1 MLINEN
7 TIKQLATAFEFDV
20 FNEKQ
25 QVTIDNVTYEVDFKK
40 KENKLEVTLVKI
52 KEENKLR
59 QFIDSLDDDLFQES
73 CANIERLTGKTLKE
87 WNTNSNS
94 DEVYE
99 MFKDVVETVLAE
111 KRVVFEKQLNDIK
124 SIYNSLFK

>member
-40 KENKLEVTLVKI
+40 KENKLDVTLIKI
-52 KEENKLR
+52 KEDNKLR
-59 QFIDSLDDDLFQES
+59 QFINSLDDNLFQEA

-87 WNTNSNS
+87 WNTNYSS

-111 KRVVFEKQLNDIK
+111 KKRDFEKQLSSIK
-124 SIYNSLFK
+124 FIYDSLFK

>member
-20 FNEKQ
+20 FDEKQ

-59 QFIDSLDDDLFQES
+59 QFIDNLDDDLFQES
-73 CANIERLTGKTLKE
+73 CASIKRLTGKTLKE

-99 MFKDVVETVLAE
+99 MFKEVVETVLAE
-111 KRVVFEKQLNDIK
+111 KRVEFERQLNAIK

>member
-25 QVTIDNVTYEVDFKK
+25 QVTIDDVTYEVDFKK
-40 KENKLEVTLVKI
+40 KENKLDVTLIKI
-52 KEENKLR
+52 KEDNKLR
-59 QFIDSLDDDLFQES
+59 QFINSLDDNLFQEA

-87 WNTNSNS
+87 WNTNYSS

-111 KRVVFEKQLNDIK
+111 KKRDFEKQLSSIK
-124 SIYNSLFK
+124 FIYDSLFK

>member
-111 KRVVFEKQLNDIK
+111 KRVEFEKQLNDIK

>member
-59 QFIDSLDDDLFQES
+59 QFIDNLDDDLFQES

-124 SIYNSLFK
+124 SIYNFLFK

>member
-25 QVTIDNVTYEVDFKK
+25 QVTIDDVTYEVDFKK

-59 QFIDSLDDDLFQES
+59 QFIDNLDDDLFQEA

-87 WNTNSNS
+87 WNTNYSS

-111 KRVVFEKQLNDIK
+111 KRVEFEKQLGSIK
-124 SIYNSLFK
+124 FIYDSLFK

>member
-25 QVTIDNVTYEVDFKK
+25 QVTIDDVTYEVDFKK
-40 KENKLEVTLVKI
+40 KENKLDVTLIKI
-52 KEENKLR
+52 KEDNKIR
-59 QFIDSLDDDLFQES
+59 QFINSLDDNLFLEA

-87 WNTNSNS
+87 WNTNYSS

-111 KRVVFEKQLNDIK
+111 KKRDFEKQLSSIK
-124 SIYNSLFK
+124 FIYDSLFK

>member
-25 QVTIDNVTYEVDFKK
+25 QVTIDDVTYEVDFKK
-40 KENKLEVTLVKI
+40 KENKLDVTLTKI
-52 KEENKLR
+52 KEDKLR
-59 QFIDSLDDDLFQES
+59 QFINSLDDDLFQEA
-73 CANIERLTGKTLKE
+73 CASVERLTGKTLKE
-87 WNTNSNS
+87 WNANLGS

-111 KRVVFEKQLNDIK
+111 KKREFEKQLSNIK
-124 SIYNSLFK
+124 FIYESLFK

>member
-7 TIKQLATAFEFDV
+7 TIKQLATAFESDV

-25 QVTIDNVTYEVDFKK
+25 QVTIDDVTYEVDFKK
-40 KENKLEVTLVKI
+40 KENKLDVTLTKI
-52 KEENKLR
+52 KEDKLR
-59 QFIDSLDDDLFQES
+59 QFINSLDDDLFQEA
-73 CANIERLTGKTLKE
+73 CASIERLTGKTLKE

-99 MFKDVVETVLAE
+99 MFKDVVETVKKKKKKE
-111 KRVVFEKQLNDIK
+111 FEKQLSNIK
-124 SIYNSLFK
+124 FIYESLFK

>member
-40 KENKLEVTLVKI
+40 KENKLDVTLTKI
-52 KEENKLR
+52 KEDKLR
-59 QFIDSLDDDLFQES
+59 QFINSLDDDLFQES
-73 CANIERLTGKTLKE
+73 CASIERLTGKTLKE

-111 KRVVFEKQLNDIK
+111 KRIEFEKQLNDIK

>member
-7 TIKQLATAFEFDV
+7 TIKQLATVFEFDV

-59 QFIDSLDDDLFQES
+59 QFIDNLDDDLFQES
-73 CANIERLTGKTLKE
+73 CASIERLTGKTLKE
-87 WNTNSNS
+87 WNTNYSS

-99 MFKDVVETVLAE
+99 MFKDVVETVLVE
-111 KRVVFEKQLNDIK
+111 KKRDFEKQLSSIK
-124 SIYNSLFK
+124 FIYDSLFK

>member
-59 QFIDSLDDDLFQES
+59 QFIDNLDDDLFQES

-87 WNTNSNS
+87 WNTNYSS

-111 KRVVFEKQLNDIK
+111 KKRDFEKQLSSIK
-124 SIYNSLFK
+124 FIYDSLFK

>member
-7 TIKQLATAFEFDV
+7 TVKQLATAFEFDV

-25 QVTIDNVTYEVDFKK
+25 QVIIDDVTYEVDFKK

-59 QFIDSLDDDLFQES
+59 QFINSLDDDLFQEA

-87 WNTNSNS
+87 WNTNYSS

-111 KRVVFEKQLNDIK
+111 KRVEFEKQLGSIK
-124 SIYNSLFK
+124 FIYDSLFK

>member
-25 QVTIDNVTYEVDFKK
+25 QVTIDDVTYEVDFKK

-52 KEENKLR
+52 KEENKIR
-59 QFIDSLDDDLFQES
+59 QFIDKLDDDLFQEA

-111 KRVVFEKQLNDIK
+111 KKRDFEKQLSSIK
-124 SIYNSLFK
+124 FIYDSLFK

>member
-25 QVTIDNVTYEVDFKK
+25 QVIIDDVTYEVDFKK
-40 KENKLEVTLVKI
+40 KENRLDITLIKI
-52 KEENKLR
+52 KEDNKLR
-59 QFIDSLDDDLFQES
+59 QFINSLDDNLFQEA

-87 WNTNSNS
+87 WNTNYSS

-111 KRVVFEKQLNDIK
+111 KKSEFEKQLSNIK
-124 SIYNSLFK
+124 FIYESLFK

>member
-25 QVTIDNVTYEVDFKK
+25 QVTIDDVTYEVDFKK

-59 QFIDSLDDDLFQES
+59 QFIDNLDDDLFQES

-99 MFKDVVETVLAE
+99 MFKDVVETVLDE
-111 KRVVFEKQLNDIK
+111 KRVEFEKQLNDIK

>member
-40 KENKLEVTLVKI
+40 KENKLDVTLTKI
-52 KEENKLR
+52 KEDKLR
-59 QFIDSLDDDLFQES
+59 QFINSLDDDLFQEA

-87 WNTNSNS
+87 WNTNYTS

-99 MFKDVVETVLAE
+99 MFKDVVETVLDE
-111 KRVVFEKQLNDIK
+111 KRVEFEKQLNDIK

>member
-25 QVTIDNVTYEVDFKK
+25 QVTIDDVTYEVDFKK
-40 KENKLEVTLVKI
+40 KENKLDVTLIKI
-52 KEENKLR
+52 KEDNKLR
-59 QFIDSLDDDLFQES
+59 QFINSLDDNLFQEA

-87 WNTNSNS
+87 WNTNYSS

-111 KRVVFEKQLNDIK
+111 KKKEFEKQLSNIK
-124 SIYNSLFK
+124 FIYESLFK

>member
-25 QVTIDNVTYEVDFKK
+25 QVTIDDVTYEVDFKK
-40 KENKLEVTLVKI
+40 KETKLDVTLTKI
-52 KEENKLR
+52 KEDKLR
-59 QFIDSLDDDLFQES
+59 QFINSLDDDLFQES
-73 CANIERLTGKTLKE
+73 CASIERLTGKTLKE

-111 KRVVFEKQLNDIK
+111 KKKEFEKQLSNIK
-124 SIYNSLFK
+124 FIYESLFK

>member
-59 QFIDSLDDDLFQES
+59 QFIDNLDDDLFQES

-99 MFKDVVETVLAE
+99 MFKDVVETVLTE

-124 SIYNSLFK
+124 SIYNFLFK

>member
-25 QVTIDNVTYEVDFKK
+25 QVTIDDVTYEVDFKK
-40 KENKLEVTLVKI
+40 KENKLDVTLTKI
-52 KEENKLR
+52 KEDKLR
-59 QFIDSLDDDLFQES
+59 QFINSLDDDLFQEA
-73 CANIERLTGKTLKE
+73 CASVERLTGKTLKE
-87 WNTNSNS
+87 WNANSGS

-111 KRVVFEKQLNDIK
+111 KKMEFEKQLSNIK
-124 SIYNSLFK
+124 FIYESLFK

>member
-25 QVTIDNVTYEVDFKK
+25 QVTIDDVTYEVDFKK

-59 QFIDSLDDDLFQES
+59 QFIDNLDDDLFQES
-73 CANIERLTGKTLKE
+73 CASIERLTGKTLKE

-99 MFKDVVETVLAE
+99 MFKDVVETVLDE
-111 KRVVFEKQLNDIK
+111 KRVEFEKQLNYIK

>member
-59 QFIDSLDDDLFQES
+59 QFIDNLDDDLFQES
-73 CANIERLTGKTLKE
+73 CASIERLTGKTLKE

-99 MFKDVVETVLAE
+99 MFTL
-111 KRVVFEKQLNDIK
+111 I
-124 SIYNSLFK
+124 

>member
-25 QVTIDNVTYEVDFKK
+25 QVIIDDVTYEVDFKK
-40 KENKLEVTLVKI
+40 KENKLDITLIKI
-52 KEENKLR
+52 KEDNKLR
-59 QFIDSLDDDLFQES
+59 QFINSLDDNLFQEA

-87 WNTNSNS
+87 WNTNYSS

-111 KRVVFEKQLNDIK
+111 KKRDFEKQLSSIK
-124 SIYNSLFK
+124 FIYDSLFK

>member
-25 QVTIDNVTYEVDFKK
+25 QVTIDDVTYEVDFKK
-40 KENKLEVTLVKI
+40 KENKLEVTLIKI
-52 KEENKLR
+52 KEDNKIR
-59 QFIDSLDDDLFQES
+59 QFINSLDDDLFQEA

-87 WNTNSNS
+87 WNTNYSS

-111 KRVVFEKQLNDIK
+111 KRVEFEKQLSSIK
-124 SIYNSLFK
+124 FIYDSLFK

>member
-40 KENKLEVTLVKI
+40 KENKLDVTLTKI
-52 KEENKLR
+52 KEDKLR
-59 QFIDSLDDDLFQES
+59 QFINSLDDDLFQES
-73 CANIERLTGKTLKE
+73 CASIERLTGKTLKE

-111 KRVVFEKQLNDIK
+111 KRVEFEKQLNDIK

>member
-59 QFIDSLDDDLFQES
+59 QFIDNLDDDLFQES

-111 KRVVFEKQLNDIK
+111 KRVVFAKQLNDIK
-124 SIYNSLFK
+124 SIYNFLFK

>member
-7 TIKQLATAFEFDV
+7 TIKQLATAFEFDA

-25 QVTIDNVTYEVDFKK
+25 QVTIDDVTYEVDFKK
-40 KENKLEVTLVKI
+40 KENKLDITLIKI
-52 KEENKLR
+52 KEDNKLR
-59 QFIDSLDDDLFQES
+59 QFINSLDDNLFQEA
-73 CANIERLTGKTLKE
+73 CANVEKLTGKTLKE
-87 WNTNSNS
+87 WNTNYSS

-111 KRVVFEKQLNDIK
+111 KKRDFEKQLSSIK
-124 SIYNSLFK
+124 FIYDSLFK

>member
-59 QFIDSLDDDLFQES
+59 QFIDNLDDDLFQES

-99 MFKDVVETVLAE
+99 MFKDVVETVLDE
-111 KRVVFEKQLNDIK
+111 KRVEFEKQLNDIK

>member
-25 QVTIDNVTYEVDFKK
+25 QVIIDDVTYEVDFKK

-59 QFIDSLDDDLFQES
+59 QFIDNLDDDLFQES

-99 MFKDVVETVLAE
+99 MFKDVVETVLDE
-111 KRVVFEKQLNDIK
+111 KRVEFEKQLNDIK

>member
-40 KENKLEVTLVKI
+40 KENKLDVTLIKI
-52 KEENKLR
+52 KEDNKLR
-59 QFIDSLDDDLFQES
+59 QFINSLDDNLFQEA

-87 WNTNSNS
+87 WNTNYTS

-111 KRVVFEKQLNDIK
+111 KKRDFEKQLSSIK
-124 SIYNSLFK
+124 FIYDSLFK

>member
-40 KENKLEVTLVKI
+40 KENKLDVTLTKI

-59 QFIDSLDDDLFQES
+59 QFIDNLDDDLFQES

-87 WNTNSNS
+87 WNTNYTS

-111 KRVVFEKQLNDIK
+111 KRVEFEKQLNDIK

>member
-59 QFIDSLDDDLFQES
+59 QFIDNLDDDLFQES

-111 KRVVFEKQLNDIK
+111 KRVVFAKQLNDIK
-124 SIYNSLFK
+124 SVYNFLFK

>member
-25 QVTIDNVTYEVDFKK
+25 QVTIDDVTYEVDFKK
-40 KENKLEVTLVKI
+40 KENKLDITLIKI
-52 KEENKLR
+52 KEDNKLR
-59 QFIDSLDDDLFQES
+59 QFINSLDDNLFQEA

-87 WNTNSNS
+87 WNTNYSS

-111 KRVVFEKQLNDIK
+111 KKRDFEKQLSSIK
-124 SIYNSLFK
+124 FIYDSLFK

>member
-59 QFIDSLDDDLFQES
+59 QFIDNLDDDLFQES
-73 CANIERLTGKTLKE
+73 CASIERLTGKTLKE
-87 WNTNSNS
+87 WNTNYSS

-111 KRVVFEKQLNDIK
+111 KKRDFEKQLSSIK
-124 SIYNSLFK
+124 FIYDSLFK